1 MANSLSVKLKRSI
14 SYGLAFNG
22 NLNESLFKKDN
33 MCTKRKWLI
42 SVNKHKVS
50 EGTMSNYSWFL
61 KMNYLNNDSGLKVG
75 FYNINGLSEQNSRE
89 DFFLKPI

>member
-1 MANSLSVKLKRSI
+1 
-14 SYGLAFNG
+14 
-22 NLNESLFKKDN
+22 
-33 MCTKRKWLI
+33 
-42 SVNKHKVS
+42 
-50 EGTMSNYSWFL
+50 MSNYSWCL